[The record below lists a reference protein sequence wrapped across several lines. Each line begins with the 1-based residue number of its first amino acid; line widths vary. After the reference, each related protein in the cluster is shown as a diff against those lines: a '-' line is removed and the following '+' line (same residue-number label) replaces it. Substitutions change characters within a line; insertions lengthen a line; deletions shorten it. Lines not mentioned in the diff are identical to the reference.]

1 MCIFRLLQDSDCEDD
16 TSCETDLPPL
26 LKAQSGYDSSR
37 LQKLEQRLQRK
48 MEEEKE
54 RRKQNAL
61 AEKPPH
67 LRGAVVSVL
76 VPPQTILHTAP
87 ARVSDRV
94 LPETIKLSM
103 HPPVYNVFTE
113 EVLFFYHSKCTLN
126 MFTYFVYI
134 FYKPYLSY
142 LLKFNLQWFTLDLC
156 TVCNHFKLQI
166 DSASLDRMDQNLV
179 EEEIGMKKVYEELR
193 KSIST
198 RYFSFDEVANAFI
211 SL

>member
-37 LQKLEQRLQRK
+37 LQKLEQRLQ

-61 AEKPPH
+61 SEKPPN
-67 LRGAVVSVL
+67 LQGVVVSVL
-76 VPPQTILHTAP
+76 APPQTILHTAP

-113 EVLFFYHSKCTLN
+113 EVCFYRSKCTLN
-126 MFTYFVYI
+126 MHSYFVY
-134 FYKPYLSY
+134 FLSY
-142 LLKFNLQWFTLDLC
+142 VLKLNLQ
-156 TVCNHFKLQI
+156 
-166 DSASLDRMDQNLV
+166 
-179 EEEIGMKKVYEELR
+179 
-193 KSIST
+193 
-198 RYFSFDEVANAFI
+198 
-211 SL
+211 